1 MGVVKHLECC
11 AVVAISKP
19 ATLLPFGLAGSMPS
33 FRALAETITGHYLG
47 IYVCFWHTKGARGM
61 PIHLYQLASANFDF
75 SVLY

>member
-19 ATLLPFGLAGSMPS
+19 ATLLPFRLAGSMPS

-47 IYVCFWHTKGARGM
+47 ISMNICMFLAYKRGKGHAHSFIPAG
-61 PIHLYQLASANFDF
+61 F
-75 SVLY
+75 SQF